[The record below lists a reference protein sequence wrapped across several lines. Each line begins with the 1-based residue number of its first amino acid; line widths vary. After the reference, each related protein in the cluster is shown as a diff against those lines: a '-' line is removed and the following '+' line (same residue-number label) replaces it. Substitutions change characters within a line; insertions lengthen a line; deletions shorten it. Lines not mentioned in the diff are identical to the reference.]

1 MSHSHSSSNSADV
14 LEQLRAAVL
23 AAIPDA
29 VVQVSGGG
37 GHYELDVVSPVFAG
51 KTPLQSQRLVYS
63 AIKHL
68 MAGDSAPVHAVD
80 SLRTRAP
87 N

>member
-1 MSHSHSSSNSADV
+1 MSHSHSSHPSSEV
-14 LEQLRAAVL
+14 LAQIKSAVL

-29 VVQVSGGG
+29 IVQVSGGG
-37 GHYELDVVSPVFAG
+37 GHYELDVVSTAFAG

-80 SLRTRAP
+80 SLRTRLP
-87 N
+87 S